1 MWFDFNGLMAS
12 EGEPVNIN
20 FSSKVCNLVAAT
32 NHMLKHLSA
41 PSILIG
47 HSLGGEAVLA
57 TAGQVPE
64 AKIVATIGAPASPA
78 HLAHNFE
85 SSRAKTEGQGEAII
99 QLVGRPFRFQKQ
111 FLEDI

>member
-1 MWFDFNGLMAS
+1 
-12 EGEPVNIN
+12 
-20 FSSKVCNLVAAT
+20 
-32 NHMLKHLSA
+32 MLKHLSA

-64 AKIVATIGAPASPA
+64 DKIVATIGAPASPT

-85 SSRAKTEGQGEAII
+85 NSRAKTEGQGEAIV
-99 QLVGRPFRFQKQ
+99 QLVDRLFRIQKQ

>member
-1 MWFDFNGLMAS
+1 
-12 EGEPVNIN
+12 
-20 FSSKVCNLVAAT
+20 
-32 NHMLKHLSA
+32 MLKHLSA

-78 HLAHNFE
+78 HLAHDFE
-85 SSRAKTEGQGEAII
+85 SSRAKTET
-99 QLVGRPFRFQKQ
+99 
-111 FLEDI
+111 EDINIAKRLAGLPFPH